1 VKWEVDCEKAITVA
15 ITGII
20 SVFLALG
27 ILNITVSLSGYFFRI
42 WFEKNSRRPQ
52 AGS

>member
-1 VKWEVDCEKAITVA
+1 MDWDKASVVA

-27 ILNITVSLSGYFFRI
+27 ILNAAVSLSGYLF
-42 WFEKNSRRPQ
+42 KMAAKKQ
-52 AGS
+52 AQESKS

>member
-1 VKWEVDCEKAITVA
+1 MDWDKASVVA

-27 ILNITVSLSGYFFRI
+27 ILNATVSLSGYLFGLAAKKQT
-42 WFEKNSRRPQ
+42 EKQKAN
-52 AGS
+52 A